1 MMFNLVV
8 ILWIVIFVFLKQYH
22 FTEVESV
29 TISPRQKFEYI
40 RSTKGLAYKTQT
52 LSHSYHTHGRQISKE
67 ISNRSVQ
74 KRLCVEWDGSK
85 KKDSSKGRCTLNTQ
99 IRQSM

>member
-1 MMFNLVV
+1 MMFNLA
-8 ILWIVIFVFLKQYH
+8 IH
-22 FTEVESV
+22 FTEVDSV

-40 RSTKGLAYKTQT
+40 RSTKGLEYKTQT

-74 KRLCVEWDGSK
+74 KVCV
-85 KKDSSKGRCTLNTQ
+85 
-99 IRQSM
+99 